1 MIPTNDITAWAH
13 TAPWPTPDQVEQDLL
28 LSQLICLI
36 ARDDYR
42 GDELVFRGGTCLHKL
57 HLHPARRY
65 SEDLD
70 YVRTTA
76 GGIGQVT
83 GTISH
88 IGAGLGYQVRTR
100 MSAQPKVYVRYTA
113 ESGTTRKIK
122 VEVNT
127 HERSPTTST
136 VRLPYEVTS
145 NWWSGQ
151 ADVHTFS
158 PAELVAT
165 KIRALYQRRKGRDL
179 FDLWLALTDPSL
191 ALTGQQLLAVFDPY
205 RPDGLTAK
213 TAIKT
218 LHDHLNHDDF
228 RTDTNNLIAGGPS
241 GYDIDVAA
249 QLIINKVLSHL

>member
-13 TAPWPTPDQVEQDLL
+13 RAPWPSADQVKQDLL

-36 ARDDYR
+36 ASDEYL

-57 HLHPARRY
+57 YLHPARRY

-70 YVRTTA
+70 YVRRTA
-76 GGIGQVT
+76 SGIGKVT
-83 GTISH
+83 KAISS
-88 IGAGLGYQVRTR
+88 IGANLGYDVRTK
-100 MSAQPKVYVRYTA
+100 MSAQPKVYLRYTA

-127 HERSPTTST
+127 HERSPATST

-145 NWWSGQ
+145 NWWRGQ
-151 ADVHTFS
+151 ADVQTFS
-158 PAELVAT
+158 LAELVAT
-165 KIRALYQRRKGRDL
+165 KIRALHQRRKGRDL
-179 FDLWLALTDPSL
+179 FDMWLALTDPSL
-191 ALTGQQLLAVFDPY
+191 ALTGQHLLEAFDPY
-205 RPDGLTAK
+205 RSDGLTAK
-213 TAIKT
+213 LAIST
-218 LHDHLNHDDF
+218 LNDHLRHDDF

-249 QLIINKVLSHL
+249 QLIINNVLSHL

>member
-13 TAPWPTPDQVEQDLL
+13 RAPWPSPDQVEQDLL

-36 ARDDYR
+36 ATDDYL
-42 GDELVFRGGTCLHKL
+42 GDELAFRGGTCLHKL
-57 HLHPARRY
+57 YLHPARRY

-70 YVRTTA
+70 YVRATA
-76 GGIGQVT
+76 DGIGKVT
-83 GTISH
+83 RAISD
-88 IGAGLGYQVRTR
+88 IGASLGYDVRTK
-100 MSAQPKVYVRYTA
+100 MSAQPKVYLRYIA
-113 ESGTTRKIK
+113 ESGTIRKIK

-127 HERSPTTST
+127 HERSPATST
-136 VRLPYEVTS
+136 VRVPYTVTS

-179 FDLWLALTDPSL
+179 YDMWLALTDPSI
-191 ALTGQQLLAVFDPY
+191 ALTGQQLLAAFDPY

-213 TAIKT
+213 AAINT
-218 LHDHLNHDDF
+218 LHDHLRHDDF

-249 QLIINKVLSHL
+249 QLIINSVLSHL

>member
-1 MIPTNDITAWAH
+1 VIPANDITAWAH
-13 TAPWPTPDQVEQDLL
+13 GAPWPSPDQVEQDLL

-36 ARDDYR
+36 AADDYL

-57 HLHPARRY
+57 YLHPARRY

-70 YVRTTA
+70 YVRRTA
-76 GGIGQVT
+76 GGIGKVT
-83 GTISH
+83 RAISD
-88 IGAGLGYQVRTR
+88 IGASLGYEVRTK
-100 MSAQPKVYVRYTA
+100 MSAQPKVYLRYTA

-127 HERSPTTST
+127 HERSPATST

-179 FDLWLALTDPSL
+179 VRHVAGADRPEPRSDRPEPARGVRSL
-191 ALTGQQLLAVFDPY
+191 P
-205 RPDGLTAK
+205 AK
-213 TAIKT
+213 RADRQA
-218 LHDHLNHDDF
+218 HDHLRHGDF

-249 QLIINKVLSHL
+249 QLIINNVLSHL

>member
-1 MIPTNDITAWAH
+1 VIPANDITAWAH
-13 TAPWPTPDQVEQDLL
+13 VAPWPTPDQVEQDLL

-36 ARDDYR
+36 AHDNYL

-57 HLHPARRY
+57 YLQPARRY

-70 YVRTTA
+70 YVRATA
-76 GGIGQVT
+76 GGIGKVT
-83 GTISH
+83 GAISA
-88 IGAGLGYQVRTR
+88 IGADLGYDVRTKI
-100 MSAQPKVYVRYTA
+100 SAQPKVYLRYTA

-127 HERSPTTST
+127 HERSPATST
-136 VRLPYEVTS
+136 VRMPYQVTS

-179 FDLWLALTDPSL
+179 YDMWLALTDPSL
-191 ALTGQQLLAVFDPY
+191 ALTGRQLLAVFDPY

-213 TAIKT
+213 AAINT
-218 LHDHLNHDDF
+218 LRDHLKHDDF

-249 QLIINKVLSHL
+249 QLIINDVLIHL

>member
-13 TAPWPTPDQVEQDLL
+13 LAPWPSPDQVEQDLL

-36 ARDDYR
+36 AADDYL
-42 GDELVFRGGTCLHKL
+42 GDELVLRGGTCFHKL
-57 HLHPARRY
+57 YLHPARRY

-70 YVRTTA
+70 YVRATA
-76 GGIGQVT
+76 GGIGKVARA
-83 GTISH
+83 ISD
-88 IGAGLGYQVRTR
+88 IGASLGYDVRTKV
-100 MSAQPKVYVRYTA
+100 SAQPKVYLRYIA

-127 HERSPTTST
+127 HERSPATST
-136 VRLPYEVTS
+136 VRVPYTVTS

-179 FDLWLALTDPSL
+179 YDKWLALTDPSL
-191 ALTGQQLLAVFDPY
+191 ALTGQQLLAAFDPY

-213 TAIKT
+213 AAINT
-218 LHDHLNHDDF
+218 LHDHLSHDDF
-228 RTDTNNLIAGGPS
+228 RTDTNNLIAGGPT
-241 GYDIDVAA
+241 GYDIDLAA
-249 QLIINKVLSHL
+249 QLIINNVLSHL